1 MTARDSRRGLIRAVL
16 LAASGFGLSPSFAE
30 GYLRVENAWA
40 RATVPG
46 QQVGAAYL
54 ALIAGKPMRLVQV
67 ETPAAKTAQIHSMSN
82 DGGVMRMRQLQ
93 SVELPAGQVV
103 GLDPGGTH
111 LMLLGLKQPL
121 ADGQVMQLTLT
132 LEDDAGHRST
142 RSVDV
147 PVRRAPV
154 R

>member
-30 GYLRVENAWA
+30 GNLRVENAWA

-46 QQVGAAYL
+46 QQVGAVYL
-54 ALIAGKPMRLVQV
+54 TLTAGKPMRLVQV
-67 ETPAAKTAQIHSMSN
+67 ETPAARTAQIHSMSN
-82 DGGVMRMRQLQ
+82 DGGVMRMRQLE
-93 SVELPAGQVV
+93 SVELPAAQVV
-103 GLDPGGTH
+103 NLEPGGTH

-121 ADGQVMQLTLT
+121 VDGQVLRLTLMV
-132 LEDDAGHRST
+132 EDGAGQRSAH
-142 RSVDV
+142 SVDM
-147 PVRRAPV
+147 PVRKAPV